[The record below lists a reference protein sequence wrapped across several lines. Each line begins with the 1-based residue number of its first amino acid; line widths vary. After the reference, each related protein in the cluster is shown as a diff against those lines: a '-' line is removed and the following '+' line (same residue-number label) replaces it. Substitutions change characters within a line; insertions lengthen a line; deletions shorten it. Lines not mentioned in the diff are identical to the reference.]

1 MILDRYFRL
10 NMSSSPSRSPIFE
23 EALTGKDDT
32 LPSPIQIKH
41 WQYSTQTKKSAS
53 HTSDDDDDDVLET
66 LDEQPLSTAFYEI
79 NGLYFLFTLNI
90 Y

>member
-1 MILDRYFRL
+1 MS
-10 NMSSSPSRSPIFE
+10 SSSPSRSPVFSK
-23 EALTGKDDT
+23 ALTGKDDS

-41 WQYSTQTKKSAS
+41 RQYSTQTQKSVS
-53 HTSDDDDDDVLET
+53 HTSDDDDDDVVVET

-79 NGLYFLFTLNI
+79 NGLYFLFILNI

>member
-53 HTSDDDDDDVLET
+53 HTSDDDDDVLET
-66 LDEQPLSTAFYEI
+66 SDEQPLSTAFYEI

>member
-1 MILDRYFRL
+1 
-10 NMSSSPSRSPIFE
+10 MSSSSSSRSPVFRK
-23 EALTGKDDT
+23 ALTGKYDS

-41 WQYSTQTKKSAS
+41 RQYSTQTQKSVS
-53 HTSDDDDDDVLET
+53 HMSDDDDDVVVET

-79 NGLYFLFTLNI
+79 NGLYFLFILNI